1 MAIAQASRKR
11 KRKKHKKKK
20 HHAPAAIPP
29 ASTAAPPPSSPGAPP
44 KYKHIT
50 GWDDSAGDG
59 VVREIFEWVDT
70 PPTDTPPPR
79 PLPKPQ
85 DPPAPKSAQPF
96 GVYSGHFGRVQ
107 AKRLLDRAGFG
118 PKPGQA
124 LAVAS
129 LGLQGAV
136 YSLTR
141 PSGSANLIGP
151 APVDDD
157 GLPIAPTDSWGHD
170 HLWWLDRML
179 RSDQQLVE
187 RMALV
192 LHDWFATSN
201 EKVDSSQLM
210 IDQSNAFR
218 NGCFGSFRTLLENVT
233 SDPAM
238 LLFLDGVENTKYD
251 PNENY
256 AREVQ
261 ELFTLGAD
269 RGAYTE
275 TDVRELARCF
285 TGFDYDW
292 SSELGPHNFR
302 YVSTR
307 HDNNNKTVYGHTGNW
322 TWQDGCRLCVEN
334 SLHASFFVQ
343 KLWSYFIPQAP
354 SADTLN
360 ALVNLYTG
368 NSYAIRPVLEAILMH
383 PDFYEGPAMV
393 KPPIVHLASMM
404 RATGTF
410 INDDQWVWR
419 SSEAG
424 QQLFHPPNVSGWDD
438 SRWLD
443 TNTMRGRWGCVSGV
457 LDYHH
462 VAAWNDTYD
471 PTEQPD
477 PALDTAL
484 AIWDYPPLRKEQ
496 QNELVRFANN
506 AFPGTSLALWQQRA
520 YRALRQNALRQL
532 IAAGPD
538 LQLS

>member
-1 MAIAQASRKR
+1 MAIAQASRKH
-11 KRKKHKKKK
+11 KRKKRKKK
-20 HHAPAAIPP
+20 HHSAATPPSTPP
-29 ASTAAPPPSSPGAPP
+29 APSPPQAPP
-44 KYKHIT
+44 KYKHT
-50 GWDDSAGDG
+50 LGWDDSAGDG
-59 VVREIFEWVDT
+59 LVREIYEWVDT

-85 DPPAPKSAQPF
+85 DPAAPKSAQSF
-96 GVYSGHFGRVQ
+96 GVYSGPFGRIQ

-118 PKPGQA
+118 PKQGQA
-124 LAVAS
+124 VDVAA

-136 YSLTR
+136 HSLTR
-141 PSGSANLIGP
+141 PSGSANLTGP
-151 APVDDD
+151 APVDGD
-157 GLPIAPTDSWGHD
+157 GLPIATTDSWGHD

-192 LHDWFATSN
+192 FHDWFATSN
-201 EKVDSSQLM
+201 DKVDSSQLM
-210 IDQSNAFR
+210 IDQSNMFR
-218 NGCFGSFRTLLENVT
+218 NGCFGSFQTLLENVT

-238 LLFLDGVENTKYD
+238 LLFLDGAENTKNN

-256 AREVQ
+256 GREVQ

-275 TDVRELARCF
+275 NDVRELARCF

-292 SSELGPHNFR
+292 SAELGPHNFR
-302 YVSTR
+302 YVSSR
-307 HDNNNKTVYGHTGNW
+307 HDSTNKTVYGQTGNW
-322 TWQDGCRLCVEN
+322 TWQDGCRLCVQN
-334 SLHASFFVQ
+334 SLHASFFVL

-354 SADTLN
+354 SANTLS
-360 ALVNLYTG
+360 ALVSLYTG

-393 KPPIVHLASMM
+393 KPPVVFLASMM

-410 INDDQWVWR
+410 IHDEQWVWL
-419 SSEAG
+419 SSGAG
-424 QQLFHPPNVSGWDD
+424 QQLFHPPNVAGWDD
-438 SRWLD
+438 NRWLD
-443 TNTMRGRWGCVSGV
+443 TNTLRGRWLCTTGV
-457 LDYHH
+457 LDDHH
-462 VAAWNDTYD
+462 VEVWDGSYD

-477 PALDTAL
+477 PALDSAL

-496 QNELVRFANN
+496 QSELLGFSNS
-506 AFPGTSLALWQQRA
+506 AFPGSLANWQKIA

-532 IAAGPD
+532 IAVGPD
-538 LQLS
+538 FQLS

>member
-1 MAIAQASRKR
+1 MAIASASRKR
-11 KRKKHKKKK
+11 KHKRRKKH
-20 HHAPAAIPP
+20 HPVGTTPP
-29 ASTAAPPPSSPGAPP
+29 ASSPPVAPSPPAPT

-59 VVREIFEWVDT
+59 LVREIFEWVDT
-70 PPTDTPPPR
+70 PPTDPPPPR

-96 GVYSGHFGRVQ
+96 GTYSGPFGRVQ

-124 LAVAS
+124 LEVAG
-129 LGLQGAV
+129 LGLPGAV

-141 PSGSANLIGP
+141 PSGYATLSGP
-151 APVDDD
+151 DPVDGS
-157 GLPIAPTDSWGHD
+157 GLPIAPTDAWGHD
-170 HLWWLDRML
+170 HLWWLDRMI

-192 LHDWFATSN
+192 FHDWFATSN
-201 EKVDSSQLM
+201 DKVGASQLM
-210 IDQSNAFR
+210 IDQSNTFR
-218 NGCFGSFRTLLENVT
+218 NGCFGSFRTLLEKVT

-238 LLFLDGVENTKYD
+238 LLWLDGIDNTKRN

-292 SSELGPHNFR
+292 SSDLGPHNFR

-307 HDNNNKTVYGHTGNW
+307 HDNNNKTVYGLTGNW

-354 SADTLN
+354 SSDTLN
-360 ALVNLYTG
+360 ALTSLYTSS
-368 NSYAIRPVLEAILMH
+368 SYAIRPVLEAILMH
-383 PDFYEGPAMV
+383 PDFYEGPTMV
-393 KPPIVHLASMM
+393 KPPVVYLASLM

-410 INDDQWVWR
+410 IHDEQWIWL
-419 SSEAG
+419 SEGAG
-424 QQLFHPPNVSGWDD
+424 QRLFHPPNVSGWDD
-438 SRWLD
+438 NRWLD
-443 TNTMRGRWGCVSGV
+443 TNTLRGRWLCTTGV
-457 LDYHH
+457 LDDHH
-462 VAAWNDTYD
+462 VDPWNGSYD
-471 PTEQPD
+471 KTEQPD

-496 QNELVRFANN
+496 QSELSRFSSS
-506 AFPGTSLALWQQRA
+506 AFPGSLSNWQQIA

-532 IAAGPD
+532 IAVGPD